1 MRYASIFF
9 RHYREN
15 GLFVAGAG
23 ENNGEFFL
31 PFTKIRTLFLEHGIE
46 LNTPDVNAG
55 RKVLFELHLNVQRR
69 APTSPGYVYLYENV
83 LVRPRNEDRRALQA
97 YRKVFTWNTVLAQ
110 ELNAAHDSAAPRAV
124 ILPYPNRIE
133 ANPTPAFRDRP
144 HGCVLVASNKS
155 LPIHDPRDLYQRR
168 LQIIRAFEAAAPEG
182 FFGLYGR
189 GWEYPA
195 ARPGKLGKLISSL
208 RKRLK
213 PPAQPPFPSW
223 RGPIADKEALLRQS
237 RFAICY
243 ENGADIPGY
252 ISEKIFD
259 CFRAGC
265 IPVYWGP
272 QAIAD
277 DIPRD
282 CFIDARA
289 FPNASAIVPHVLT
302 LSEETHARY
311 QTAMRDFLRSPAAT
325 RFSADHFTRTLVEEI
340 TVDFKNR

>member
-1 MRYASIFF
+1 MRYASILF

-31 PFTKIRTLFLEHGIE
+31 PFAKIRTLFLEHGIE

-55 RKVLFELHLNVQRR
+55 RAVLFELHINVQRR
-69 APTSPGYVYLYENV
+69 APSRPGYVYLYENA
-83 LVRPRNEDRRALQA
+83 LVRPRNEDQRALQP
-97 YRKVFTWNTVLAQ
+97 YRKIFTWNTTLAR
-110 ELNAAHDSAAPRAV
+110 ELGAARTQPSPRAV

-133 ANPTPAFRDRP
+133 TSPTPAFHDRP

-168 LQIIRAFEAAAPEG
+168 LQVVRAFESTVPAG
-182 FFGLYGR
+182 FFSLYGR

-195 ARPGKLGKLISSL
+195 ARPGKLGKLFASL
-208 RKRLK
+208 RKRFK

-223 RGPIADKEALLRQS
+223 RGPIADKDALLRQS
-237 RFAICY
+237 KFAICY

-265 IPVYWGP
+265 VPVYWGP

-289 FPNASAIVPHVLT
+289 FPNEQALVVHVVSLG
-302 LSEETHARY
+302 EKAHAAY
-311 QTAMRDFLRSPAAT
+311 QAAMVNFLCSPAAA
-325 RFSADHFTRTLVEEI
+325 RFSEDHFAHTLVNEI
-340 TVDFKNR
+340 TTDLRNH